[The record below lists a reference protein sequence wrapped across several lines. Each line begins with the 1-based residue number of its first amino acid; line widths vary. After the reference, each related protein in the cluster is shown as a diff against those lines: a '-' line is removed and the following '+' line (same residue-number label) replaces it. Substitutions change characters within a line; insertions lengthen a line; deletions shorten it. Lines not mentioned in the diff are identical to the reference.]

1 MSRLP
6 REAREG
12 LRRARLEILRERHPN
27 VTWVALEQKPYES
40 ESTRVNSLSS
50 DGEPAEDELLA
61 AVA

>member
-12 LRRARLEILRERHPN
+12 LMRARLLLRERHPN